1 MSTLHLKLYI
11 SGRTQSSER
20 AIATLKRICEED
32 FAGGYELEVIDIL
45 EHPEVAREEQ
55 IMVTPTLIKKLP
67 PPMRAVIGDLT
78 DKSKIL
84 LGLDLKPSDD

>member
-1 MSTLHLKLYI
+1 MSTLHLRLYI
-11 SGRTQSSER
+11 SGRTHSSER
-20 AIATLKRICEED
+20 AISTLKRMCEED
-32 FAGGYELEVIDIL
+32 FSGRYVLEVVDVL
-45 EHPEVAREEQ
+45 EHPEIAREEQ

-67 PPMRAVIGDLT
+67 PPMRSVIGDLT